1 MANQY
6 NSLEELRRK
15 KNLLKIEVE
24 DLENLLTFD
33 NTKESLS
40 VLTHGFTDYFLK
52 EDVNKDGEPSVSFN
66 TKKIV
71 NSITNEVK
79 NTFTKKDNLVNFAT
93 SELGT
98 SLAESAVKLAIV
110 GFVGN
115 YAKKS
120 LENADW
126 KKKLVGMALIYL
138 APSILRFI
146 REKLQ
151 EFQKNGRVS
160 SMEQLI

>member
-15 KNLLKIEVE
+15 KNLLKTEVE

-40 VLTHGFTDYFLK
+40 VLTNGFTNYFLK
-52 EDVNKDGEPSVSFN
+52 EYINEDGEPSVSFK
-66 TKKIV
+66 TKEIV
-71 NSITNEVK
+71 NFITNEVK

-98 SLAESAVKLAIV
+98 SLAES
-110 GFVGN
+110 
-115 YAKKS
+115 
-120 LENADW
+120 
-126 KKKLVGMALIYL
+126 
-138 APSILRFI
+138 
-146 REKLQ
+146 
-151 EFQKNGRVS
+151 
-160 SMEQLI
+160 